1 MVKLGQQ
8 IRGGR
13 HDHRAGAR
21 GSIRRRQGSAAV
33 AQPKGESGVDCV
45 RRWVGRRFWGE
56 LWAMWAGM
64 GMGMGGD
71 GGQRRLGLVPVRAC
85 ILGPGARARWGGG
98 EGGRRAASRN
108 LPWAALP

>member
-1 MVKLGQQ
+1 M
-8 IRGGR
+8 
-13 HDHRAGAR
+13 
-21 GSIRRRQGSAAV
+21 
-33 AQPKGESGVDCV
+33 DCV

-98 EGGRRAASRN
+98 KGEDGQRPETCPGRPCHDGG
-108 LPWAALP
+108 LMC